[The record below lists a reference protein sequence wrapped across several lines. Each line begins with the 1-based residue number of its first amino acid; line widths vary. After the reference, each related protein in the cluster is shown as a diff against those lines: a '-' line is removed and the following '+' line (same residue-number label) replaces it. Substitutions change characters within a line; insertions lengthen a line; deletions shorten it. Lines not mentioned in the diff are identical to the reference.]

1 MKNVILASAAAFLF
15 VRLAFPASVSTPPP
29 PSGDARLDRAIAAA
43 NSEWGPAMQAG
54 EIEPIVRAYTDD
66 GVFVAVDGSSIRGK
80 AAIGDFYRDRFRK
93 NGLAAGTR
101 IEPKRVILDGY
112 LAYETG
118 YGEVTYTKDGKP
130 VTGGG
135 PYLTVWK
142 KQSDGDWRILRNV
155 ILP

>member
-1 MKNVILASAAAFLF
+1 MKKVILASAVAVLF
-15 VRLAFPASVSTPPP
+15 VGLAFPASIATPPP
-29 PSGDARLDRAIAAA
+29 PSGDTRLDRAIAAA
-43 NSEWGPAMQAG
+43 NSEWGPAMHAG
-54 EIEPIVRAYTDD
+54 EVDPIVRAYMDD

-80 AAIGDFYRDRFRK
+80 SAIGDFYRERFKK

-101 IEPKRVILDGY
+101 IEPKRVILDGD

-118 YGEVTYTKDGKP
+118 YGEVTYTRDGKP
-130 VTGGG
+130 MTGGG

-142 KQSDGDWRILRNV
+142 KQADGEWKILRNV